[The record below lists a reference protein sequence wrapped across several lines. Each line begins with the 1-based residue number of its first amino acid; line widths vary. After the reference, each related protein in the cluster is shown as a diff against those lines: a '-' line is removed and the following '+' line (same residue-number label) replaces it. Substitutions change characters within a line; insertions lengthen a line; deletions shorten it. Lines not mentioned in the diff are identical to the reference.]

1 MRMSADPTGAERR
14 HGMSR
19 PQAPLDAKQEL
30 FIRMEARGESRATI
44 LQTVF
49 GLDVKTSPENEIHA
63 ADSKMNRWRHREDAK
78 AIWDDE
84 VRNVIRQCIPR
95 AVSRISQQIDSKE
108 GWLAN
113 KAANDVVNLAK
124 TTSVFQ
130 GDDKQITV
138 QFTGMPDIGSPDSAE

>member
-1 MRMSADPTGAERR
+1 MG
-14 HGMSR
+14 R
-19 PQAPLDAKQEL
+19 PQKPMDAQMEL
-30 FIRMEARGESRATI
+30 FIRLEARGESHASILEQVFHLGPDATE
-44 LQTVF
+44 
-49 GLDVKTSPENEIHA
+49 SEIHA
-63 ADSKMNRWRHREDAK
+63 ADCKMSRWRHREDAK
-78 AIWDDE
+78 PIWDDE

-130 GDDKQITV
+130 SDDKSVTV
-138 QFTGMPDIGSPDSAE
+138 KIEGMPDIGSPDDDE

>member
-1 MRMSADPTGAERR
+1 
-14 HGMSR
+14 MSR
-19 PQAPLDAKQEL
+19 PQKPMDAQMEL
-30 FIRMEARGESRATI
+30 FIRLEARGESHASILEKVFNLGSDATE
-44 LQTVF
+44 
-49 GLDVKTSPENEIHA
+49 SEIHA
-63 ADSKMNRWRHREDAK
+63 ADCKMSRWRHREDAK
-78 AIWDDE
+78 PIWDDE

-130 GDDKQITV
+130 ADDKAVTV
-138 QFTGMPDIGSPDSAE
+138 KIEGMPEIGSPDSDE

>member
-1 MRMSADPTGAERR
+1 
-14 HGMSR
+14 MSR
-19 PQAPLDAKQEL
+19 PQKPMDAQMEL
-30 FIRMEARGESRATI
+30 FIRLEARGESRASI
-44 LQTVF
+44 LEKVF
-49 GLDVKTSPENEIHA
+49 HLGPDAAENDIHN
-63 ADSKMNRWRHREDAK
+63 ADCKMSRWRHREDAK
-78 AIWDDE
+78 QVWDDE

-130 GDDKQITV
+130 GDDKALTV
-138 QFTGMPDIGSPDSAE
+138 KIEGMPDIGSPDDDE